1 MRGFNMNPLIK
12 KQLDKVSVAKLP
24 HFDDNTTKLVIPM
37 RSANDTIVLEEGK
50 CYIIQIEDYI
60 LNPPEGFTLHTNWN
74 NNKIPKHKIMKIDV
88 RKVMGKMIKVNSIG
102 YDIINK
108 VNINDVWEGWLPEK
122 SITVIERI

>member
-1 MRGFNMNPLIK
+1 MNPLIK
-12 KQLDKVSVAKLP
+12 KQLDKVRVVKLP
-24 HFDDNTTKLVIPM
+24 HFDDNTDKLVIPV
-37 RSANDTIVLEEGK
+37 RSVNDPIVLEEDK

-88 RKVMGKMIKVNSIG
+88 IKVMGKMIKVNSIG